1 MRKRL
6 SFANITSVL
15 ALFLALSTGSYAAI
29 TLPGNSVGSKQLRA
43 GAVTPSKLAARAVT
57 NDKLA
62 ANAVRSGNI
71 AAGAVGGAQ
80 VVPGSLTGADINLA
94 TLGKVPSAAIA
105 DSAAVARVKTV
116 TGGGTSVAGSV
127 TAATA
132 TCDPGLTVVGGGAAL
147 TDEDTQL
154 VNDSYPSGTAGW
166 TVHVF
171 DSGST
176 GGPFTVYAI
185 CVPAMSTS

>member
-6 SFANITSVL
+6 SFANITSVV

-29 TLPGNSVGSKQLRA
+29 ILPANSVGSRQLRA
-43 GAVTPSKLAARAVT
+43 KAVTPSKLAAHAVT
-57 NDKLA
+57 SGKIA

-71 AAGAVGGAQ
+71 AARAVRGAQ

-94 TLGKVPSAAIA
+94 TLGKVPSASIA

-116 TGGGTSVAGSV
+116 TTSATAAPNSV

-147 TDEDTQL
+147 SDENNQL
-154 VNDSYPSGTAGW
+154 VNDTYPSGNGW

-171 DSGST
+171 ASTSG
-176 GGPFTVYAI
+176 GGFTVYAI
-185 CVPAMSTS
+185 CVPAVSTS